1 MSEYIVGKNPIMEA
15 LRSGRSINKIWVAEG
30 AQKQA
35 VAPILTLAKEAG
47 VTVQT
52 VPRKKI
58 DQVAEGESHQGILA
72 YIASYDY
79 VEVADILAKA
89 KASGEPPFL
98 VILDEIEDPHN
109 LGSIMRTGDATGV
122 HGIIIPK
129 RRSASL
135 TSTVAKS
142 SAGAI
147 EYVPV
152 ARVTNLVRTMEELKE
167 HNIWIVGT
175 DASADQEFREARLDG
190 GIALVIGSEGK
201 GMSRLVRETCD
212 FTVGLPMKG
221 KVTSLN
227 ASVAGALL
235 MYEVYRQRNPLPAK
249 AKRD

>member
-1 MSEYIVGKNPIMEA
+1 MSEYIVGKNPVLEA
-15 LRSGRSINKIWVAEG
+15 LRSGRSINKIWIAEG
-30 AQKQA
+30 AQKQV
-35 VAPILTLAKEAG
+35 VAPILSLAKEAG
-47 VTVQT
+47 IIVQT

-58 DQVAEGESHQGILA
+58 DQIAEGESHQGVLA
-72 YIASYDY
+72 YVASYDY
-79 VEVADILAKA
+79 VQVEDIFARAEKA
-89 KASGEPPFL
+89 GEPPFIL
-98 VILDEIEDPHN
+98 ILDEIEDPHN
-109 LGSIMRTGDATGV
+109 LGSMMRTGDAVGI

-129 RRSASL
+129 RRSVSL

-167 HNIWIVGT
+167 RNIWIVGT
-175 DASADQEFREARLDG
+175 DASAEQDFREARLDG

-212 FTVGLPMKG
+212 FTVKLPMHG
-221 KVTSLN
+221 RVTSLN

-235 MYEVYRQRNPLPAK
+235 MYEVYRQRHPLGK
-249 AKRD
+249 KG